1 MEFTNG
7 GNLFSFVKKRR
18 KLSEKISKFLFKQII
33 LDINHINSQIIVHKY
48 IKLEKILI
56 DINNTIKICEFG
68 IDRILSSHDE
78 LLYDQCG
85 TPMYMPL

>member
-33 LDINHINSQIIVHKY
+33 LGINHIHSQIYKIRKNINRHK
-48 IKLEKILI
+48 
-56 DINNTIKICEFG
+56 
-68 IDRILSSHDE
+68 
-78 LLYDQCG
+78 
-85 TPMYMPL
+85 